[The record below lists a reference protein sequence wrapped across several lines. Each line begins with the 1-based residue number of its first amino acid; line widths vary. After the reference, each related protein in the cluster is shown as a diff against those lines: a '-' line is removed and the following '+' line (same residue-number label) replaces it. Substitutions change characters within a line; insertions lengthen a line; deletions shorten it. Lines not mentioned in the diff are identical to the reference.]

1 MDGILIINK
10 PSDWTSFDVVAKIR
24 NKLNVKKVG
33 HTGTLDPMATGVL
46 VLCLGKATK
55 LAQQITGTDKEYI
68 GEVTLGATSNTDDA
82 EGKITTNDAMT
93 NDAMTNDAMTNDAM
107 TNDAMTNDQ
116 LPDLEKIQNVLGKF
130 QGTIM
135 QTPPIF
141 SAKKIK
147 GQRAYKLARQGKEVK
162 LKPVEI
168 TIHEME
174 LLAYKWP
181 IVRLRILCSK
191 GTYIRSLARDIGK
204 ELGVGG
210 YLSKLERT
218 KVGDY
223 TIDQSVSIEKAS
235 EEHVIPV

>member
-10 PSDWTSFDVVAKIR
+10 PTDWTSFDVVAKIR

-68 GEVTLGATSNTDDA
+68 AEITLGAISDTDDA
-82 EGKITTNDAMT
+82 EGEISDSGFRIPDSKPPKLEEITRT
-93 NDAMTNDAMTNDAM
+93 
-107 TNDAMTNDQ
+107 
-116 LPDLEKIQNVLGKF
+116 LKKF
-130 QGTIM
+130 TGVINQI
-135 QTPPIF
+135 PPQF

-147 GQRAYKLARQGKEVK
+147 GQRAYKLARQGKEVE
-162 LKPVEI
+162 LKPVGV
-168 TIHEME
+168 TIHELE

-181 IVRLRILCSK
+181 VINVRILCSK

-223 TIDQSVSIEKAS
+223 TIDQSVSIEEANEK
-235 EEHVIPV
+235 HVISV

>member
-1 MDGILIINK
+1 VTDGILIINK
-10 PSDWTSFDVVAKIR
+10 PKNWTSFDVVAKIR
-24 NKLNVKKVG
+24 NKLGVKKVG

-55 LAQQITGTDKEYI
+55 KAQEITGTDKEYVAEI
-68 GEVTLGATSNTDDA
+68 TLGATSNTDDA
-82 EGKITTNDAMT
+82 EGVITKK
-93 NDAMTNDAMTNDAM
+93 
-107 TNDAMTNDQ
+107 
-116 LPDLEKIQNVLGKF
+116 LGVRSLELGVVEKAIDKF
-130 QGTIM
+130 QGTFEQI
-135 QTPPIF
+135 PPQF

-147 GQRAYKLARQGKEVK
+147 GQRAYKLARQGKKVE

-168 TIHEME
+168 TIHELE
-174 LLAYKWP
+174 LLDYKWP
-181 IVRLRILCSK
+181 VVRLRTLCSK

-223 TIDQSVSIEKAS
+223 IIDQSITIEEAS
-235 EEHVIPV
+235 AEHILPV

>member
-1 MDGILIINK
+1 MDGLLIINK
-10 PSDWTSFDVVAKIR
+10 PSGWTSFDVVAKIR
-24 NKLNVKKVG
+24 NKLGVKKVG

-55 LAQQITGTDKEYI
+55 LAQEITGTDKEYT
-68 GEVTLGATSNTDDA
+68 GEITLGATSDTDDA
-82 EGKITTNDAMT
+82 EGKISQIKNYELKITNSK
-93 NDAMTNDAMTNDAM
+93 
-107 TNDAMTNDQ
+107 
-116 LPDLEKIQNVLGKF
+116 EIQNVLKQF
-130 QGTIM
+130 QGTI
-135 QTPPIF
+135 QQVPPIF

-147 GQRAYKLARQGKEVK
+147 GQRAYKLARKGEKVE

-168 TIHEME
+168 TIHELE

-181 IVRLRILCSK
+181 VIHVRILCSK

-218 KVGDY
+218 KVGKY
-223 TIDQSVSIEKAS
+223 TIDQSVSIEEADEKQI
-235 EEHVIPV
+235 IPI

>member
-1 MDGILIINK
+1 MLDGILIINK

-68 GEVTLGATSNTDDA
+68 GEITLGATSDTDDA
-82 EGKITTNDAMT
+82 EGKITTNDQCPT
-93 NDAMTNDAMTNDAM
+93 LPTGRQV
-107 TNDAMTNDQ
+107 TNDQ

-135 QTPPIF
+135 QIPPIF

-218 KVGDY
+218 KVGNY
-223 TIDQSVSIEKAS
+223 TIDQSVSIEEAN
-235 EEHVIPV
+235 EENVIPV